1 MHEEKGY
8 FGSLA
13 SEQKAEKKTLKFA
26 YIANFGHW
34 QIPFNIFLIKE
45 ETNKSLCILFEFSMI
60 FLLTVSNLMW
70 LENL

>member
-26 YIANFGHW
+26 YIANFGH
-34 QIPFNIFLIKE
+34 
-45 ETNKSLCILFEFSMI
+45 
-60 FLLTVSNLMW
+60 
-70 LENL
+70 